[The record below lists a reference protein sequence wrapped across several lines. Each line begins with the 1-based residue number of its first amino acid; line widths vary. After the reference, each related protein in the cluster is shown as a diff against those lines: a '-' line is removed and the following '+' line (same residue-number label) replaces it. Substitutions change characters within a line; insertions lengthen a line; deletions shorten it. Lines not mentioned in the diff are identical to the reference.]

1 MSFVQSGPCNVPLTQ
16 IDGTG
21 NNSVAVPA
29 VSGSQYKAITEQ
41 LLYEIWQTLLLILA
55 AQNPPGMTPI
65 IKFTI
70 GDGQAGTPADG
81 TTSLHIGVIQ
91 GVNLVNKAFL
101 VLREGI
107 GLKYTTAVTHNNII
121 RFNDGAALAGFD
133 FDPADPGGQLHFSNG
148 EEYMIVVTGLDTTI
162 AP

>member
-1 MSFVQSGPCNVPLTQ
+1 MPFVQSGPCNVPLTQ
-16 IDGTG
+16 INGTG
-21 NNSVAVPA
+21 NNSVAVPLTQ
-29 VSGSQYKAITEQ
+29 GSQYKSITEQ

-55 AQNPPGMTPI
+55 GQTPPGMAPI

-70 GDGQAGTPADG
+70 GDGQAGTPAAG
-81 TTSLHIGVIQ
+81 TTSLHAAILQ
-91 GVNLVNKAFL
+91 GVNLADKAIL

-121 RFNDGAALAGFD
+121 RFNDHTDGGFD
-133 FDPADPGGQLHFSNG
+133 FDPADPGGQLQFVNG
-148 EEYMIVVTGLDTTI
+148 EEYMLVVTGIDTTI